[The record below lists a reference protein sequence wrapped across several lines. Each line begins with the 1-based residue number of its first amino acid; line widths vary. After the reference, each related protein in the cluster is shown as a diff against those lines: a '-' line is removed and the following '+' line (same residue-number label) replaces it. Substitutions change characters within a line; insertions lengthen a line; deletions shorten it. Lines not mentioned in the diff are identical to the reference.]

1 MSSEHS
7 CVDRGAASGPL
18 LLILSS
24 PSGAGKS
31 TLTRR
36 VRDQIENLEFSVS
49 HTTRSPR
56 PGEQDGREYHF
67 VTRQQFESDVRAG
80 RFLEWAEVHGN
91 LYGTSVAEVE
101 RAGHAAGVIFDV
113 DHQGARMIKAQRP
126 DAVGVFILPPSMD
139 ILLER
144 LRGRASED
152 EATVQRRF
160 RVAREEIAHYGLF
173 DYVLVNADLDKATLE
188 LTSIFRAEW
197 CRRRRAA
204 QHAERLL
211 SAARDLPQSA
221 VSGSKAPD

>member
-1 MSSEHS
+1 MSSEH
-7 CVDRGAASGPL
+7 GLGGGPL

-36 VRDQIENLEFSVS
+36 VRDQIDNLEFSVS
-49 HTTRSPR
+49 HTTRAPR

-67 VTRQQFESDVRAG
+67 VTRGEFESDVRAG

-101 RAGHAAGVIFDV
+101 RAQHAAGVIFDV

-173 DYVLVNADLDKATLE
+173 DYVLVNADLDKATLD

-211 SAARDLPQSA
+211 SAARDLPSA
-221 VSGSKAPD
+221 ESAD